1 MYRVLI
7 TGKIHPIGVEKLS
20 KEPDLQV
27 DFHPDMPIA
36 EIVKIIAPY
45 HGIIVRSETPVKKE
59 LIDAA
64 KELKVIAVAAVGV
77 TNIDVEYATK
87 KGILVVNTPGK
98 NTNSAAEL
106 TIALLLAVTRKLAQ
120 AHETMQHLGWDRHRF
135 QGMELMNKTIGII
148 GLGNVGHRVARFG
161 HGFEMRVLAYDPY
174 IADEVFERHG
184 AEKVDLDTLIRES
197 DIVTVH
203 TPKNKETTGMIGR
216 EQIARMKQGVVIIN
230 AARGGIVTE
239 SALLEALKS
248 GHVAGAGIDTWEYEP
263 PEKNPFHDLP
273 NVVMSPHIG
282 ASTAEAQIRVAES
295 IAVQVP
301 RALRGGIVDYPV
313 NMPQIRMLEG
323 GDIMTSYTVLAER
336 LGTFAAQFMD
346 WTPQRLQIT
355 YKGSIARHDCTLL
368 RLAFLKGFL
377 KNSLEYVSYVNAED
391 RALSIGLKVDA
402 TSDPGFT
409 DYESEVR
416 YGFKSEGHEF
426 NIGGVVFS
434 GPHPRIS
441 LVDGFEFEIEPE
453 GSFLAIRSKDRLG
466 VVSGISSLLDKY
478 KIQIDSFEF
487 SHSKERKRSMFL
499 IRVRKSI
506 GDDVVDEIRKHEH
519 ITMVRKIQI

>member
-7 TGKIHPIGVEKLS
+7 TGKIHSIGVEKLQ
-20 KEPDLQV
+20 KEPDLEA
-27 DFHPDMPIA
+27 DFRPDMPID
-36 EIVKIIAPY
+36 EIMKIIAPY
-45 HGIIVRSETPVKKE
+45 HCIIVRSETPVKRE

-135 QGMELMNKTIGII
+135 QGMELMGKTIGVI
-148 GLGNVGHRVARFG
+148 GLGNVGHRVARFAR
-161 HGFEMRVLAYDPY
+161 GFEMRVLAYDPY

-184 AEKVDLDTLIRES
+184 AEKTDLETLIRES

-203 TPKNKETTGMIGR
+203 TPKNKETTGMIGAA
-216 EQIARMKQGVVIIN
+216 QIAKMKSGVVIIN
-230 AARGGIVTE
+230 AARGGIVSE
-239 SALLEALKS
+239 PALLDALKS

-263 PEKNPFHDLP
+263 PKKNPFHDLP

-282 ASTAEAQIRVAES
+282 ASTAEAQVRVAES
-295 IAVQVP
+295 IAIQIP

-313 NMPQIRMLEG
+313 NMPQIRVLEG
-323 GDIMTSYTVLAER
+323 DLMTSYTVLAEK

-346 WTPQRLQIT
+346 WIPQRLQIT
-355 YKGSIARHDCTLL
+355 YRGSIARHDCTLL

-391 RALSIGLKVDA
+391 RANTIGLKVEA
-402 TSDPGFT
+402 AGDPGFT

-441 LVDGFEFEIEPE
+441 LVDGFEFEVEPE
-453 GSFLAIRSKDRLG
+453 GTFLAIRSKDRLG

-487 SHSKERKRSMFL
+487 SHSKQRKRSMFL
-499 IRVRKSI
+499 IRVRKNV

-519 ITMVRKIQI
+519 ITMARKIQI